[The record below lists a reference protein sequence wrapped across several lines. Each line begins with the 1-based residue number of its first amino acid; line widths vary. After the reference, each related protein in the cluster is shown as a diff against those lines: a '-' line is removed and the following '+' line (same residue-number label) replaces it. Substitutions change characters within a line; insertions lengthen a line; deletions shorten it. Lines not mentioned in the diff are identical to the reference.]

1 MPTKPTTTR
10 KSISMP
16 RDLATVIED
25 RARTEHRSFAKQVS
39 KIVADF
45 FASEGV
51 IHLTKP
57 KHESGR

>member
-16 RDLATVIED
+16 RDLAAVIER
-25 RARTEHRSFAKQVS
+25 RARAEHRSFAKQVT

-57 KHESGR
+57 KHESHR

>member
-10 KSISMP
+10 KSISLP
-16 RDLATVIED
+16 RDLAAVIEQ
-25 RARTEHRSFAKQVS
+25 RARVEHRSFAKQVS

-57 KHESGR
+57 THESSR